1 MVGDNAFVLDPEIA
15 AHYELGMEDAR
26 LRPGGRLRL
35 EYIRTLELLE
45 RILPPAPARVLDVG
59 GGTGV
64 YAVPLCER
72 GYTVHL
78 VDAMPSHVERAL
90 AVASDREL
98 AGLTAA
104 VGDARSL
111 TDVGT
116 DYDAVLLLGPLY
128 HLTERVDRV
137 RALAEAR
144 RVARPGAVVAAVGIS
159 RYASLLDGLERRILT
174 DPVFRSIV
182 ERDLVDGQH
191 RNPEGERHPEYF
203 TTAYFHLPDELA
215 AEAVDAGLVDV
226 ELYSVE
232 GPGWIVESID
242 DLEGQLFA
250 ARVTEREP
258 ALMAATS
265 HILMTGRVG
274 GLPDVA
280 GTDLARDR

>member
-1 MVGDNAFVLDPEIA
+1 MLDPEIA
-15 AHYELGMEDAR
+15 AHYALGMEDAR

-35 EYIRTLELLE
+35 EFIRTLELLE
-45 RILPPAPARVLDVG
+45 RLLPPAPARVLDVG
-59 GGTGV
+59 GGTAV

-72 GYTVHL
+72 GYAVHL
-78 VDAMPSHVERAL
+78 IDAMPMHVERA
-90 AVASDREL
+90 AEVARERGL

-111 TDVGT
+111 TDVGSG
-116 DYDAVLLLGPLY
+116 YDAVLLLGPLY
-128 HLTERVDRV
+128 HLTERADRV
-137 RALAEAR
+137 QALTEAV
-144 RVARPGAVVAAVGIS
+144 RVARPGAVVAAVAIS

-174 DPVFRSIV
+174 EPVFRGIV

-191 RNPEGERHPEYF
+191 RNPEGDRHPEYF
-203 TTAYFHLPDELA
+203 TTAFFHLPDELV
-215 AEAVDAGLVDV
+215 AEAVDAGLTDV

-250 ARVTEREP
+250 ARATEREP

-265 HILMTGRVG
+265 HFLMTGRADR
-274 GLPDVA
+274 LPDVA